1 MSESGALIQ
10 RQGDQVDVPL
20 SPVSGRFPL
29 GLGTFAAPT
38 SDEPESCPG
47 VRPYGLRFATIMD
60 RSSVE
65 VLPAWQFCPQRQI
78 AVVTDEPT
86 KPWYRHWQAEG
97 SMETTGASPDGQ
109 GSTGN
114 EEWTPDYTGDAAG

>member
-1 MSESGALIQ
+1 MSESGAMIR
-10 RQGDQVDVPL
+10 RQGDLVDVPL

-38 SDEPESCPG
+38 SDEPVSRPG
-47 VRPYGLRFATIMD
+47 VRPYGLQFATVVD
-60 RSSVE
+60 RSMVE
-65 VLPAWQFCPQRQI
+65 ALPAWRLCPQRQI
-78 AVVTDEPT
+78 AVVVDEPT
-86 KPWYRHWQAEG
+86 KPWYRDWKAQG
-97 SMETTGASPDGQ
+97 SMKSTGPSPDGQ